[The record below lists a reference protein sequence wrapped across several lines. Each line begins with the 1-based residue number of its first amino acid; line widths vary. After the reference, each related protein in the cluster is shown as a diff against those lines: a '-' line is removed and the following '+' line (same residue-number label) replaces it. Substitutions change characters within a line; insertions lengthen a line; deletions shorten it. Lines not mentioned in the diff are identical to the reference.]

1 MKKVVFSALLLLL
14 LINPTKC
21 FSWGGDGHRIMARIT
36 NQNLSSSIKD
46 SLAVYLGSLNLEDC
60 SVWMDEVRSDHSFDY
75 LKPCHYINI
84 EKGGV
89 YTTNTEENIINKLN
103 KVIERLKHRKLYSKD
118 EVVIDIKILIH
129 LIGDLHQPLHV
140 GYGVDKGGNTVNVQ
154 FLGKETNLH
163 RVWDSEII
171 KKENITVDT
180 CNLWLSEYSK
190 IKSEKS
196 DIPGWMN
203 EGRAYLEQ
211 VYDIQN
217 NTIDQAYIMK
227 NKALIEKQLLKSGLR
242 LCVLMNEI
250 FLTSGK

>member
-1 MKKVVFSALLLLL
+1 MKNVVFSALLLLL
-14 LINPTKC
+14 LIIPTKC

-60 SVWMDEVRSDHSFDY
+60 SVWMDEVRSDHNFDY

-84 EKGGV
+84 EKGKDFNA
-89 YTTNTEENIINKLN
+89 NTEENIINKLN

-118 EVVIDIKILIH
+118 EVVVDIKILIH

-140 GYGVDKGGNTVNVQ
+140 GYGVDKGGNTINVQ
-154 FLGKETNLH
+154 FLGKESNLH

-171 KKENITVDT
+171 NKENITVDT

-190 IKSEKS
+190 IKSMKS
-196 DIPGWMN
+196 DILGWMN
-203 EGRAYLEQ
+203 EGRSYLEQ
-211 VYDIQN
+211 IYDIQN
-217 NTIDQAYIMK
+217 DTIDQTYIRK
-227 NKALIEKQLLKSGLR
+227 NKDLIEKQLLKSGLR
-242 LCVLMNEI
+242 LCVLLDEI
-250 FLTSGK
+250 FSTSGK